1 MSDEE
6 DIILSELSDEDLV
19 LQMHDDLYDGLKE
32 EIEEGTQILLDRGWT
47 AEQVL
52 GKALVD
58 GMTIVG
64 IDFRDGILFVPEVL
78 LAANAMKGGMA
89 ILRPLLAE
97 TGAKPVGTMVIG
109 TVKGDIHDIGKNLVA
124 MMLEGAGFEVYDIG
138 INNAVEDYI
147 AALERHKPDILG
159 MSALLTTTMP
169 YMKVVI
175 DALKEQGI
183 RDDYIVM
190 VGGAPL
196 NEEFGEAV
204 GADAYCRDAAEA
216 ATTAVHLGRL
226 LVIGCGA
233 LAEELS
239 ALKRANQWTALDIK
253 CLDAALHNRPEQI
266 ADRLESVL
274 AQYHAEYT
282 NILIAYADCG
292 TGGAVDR
299 VARQFN
305 AQRLPGAHCYEF
317 YATSPVFEALAE
329 AEPGTF
335 YLTDFLVR
343 HFDRLVIEEMK
354 LDEYPEL
361 EEMLFGRYRKVV
373 YLAQVDSSELLQQ
386 AERAARRLKLPLEV
400 VTTGYGLLA
409 KTVEEEVIRV
419 IA

>member
-1 MSDEE
+1 M
-6 DIILSELSDEDLV
+6 
-19 LQMHDDLYDGLKE
+19 
-32 EIEEGTQILLDRGWT
+32 
-47 AEQVL
+47 
-52 GKALVD
+52 
-58 GMTIVG
+58 
-64 IDFRDGILFVPEVL
+64 
-78 LAANAMKGGMA
+78 
-89 ILRPLLAE
+89 
-97 TGAKPVGTMVIG
+97 
-109 TVKGDIHDIGKNLVA
+109 
-124 MMLEGAGFEVYDIG
+124 
-138 INNAVEDYI
+138 
-147 AALERHKPDILG
+147 
-159 MSALLTTTMP
+159 
-169 YMKVVI
+169 
-175 DALKEQGI
+175 
-183 RDDYIVM
+183 
-190 VGGAPL
+190 
-196 NEEFGEAV
+196 
-204 GADAYCRDAAEA
+204 
-216 ATTAVHLGRL
+216 GRL

-239 ALKRANQWTALDIK
+239 ALIRANQWTALDIK

-266 ADRLESVL
+266 ADRLKSVL

-386 AERAARRLKLPLEV
+386 AEWAARRLKLPLEV

>member
-1 MSDEE
+1 M
-6 DIILSELSDEDLV
+6 
-19 LQMHDDLYDGLKE
+19 
-32 EIEEGTQILLDRGWT
+32 
-47 AEQVL
+47 
-52 GKALVD
+52 
-58 GMTIVG
+58 
-64 IDFRDGILFVPEVL
+64 
-78 LAANAMKGGMA
+78 
-89 ILRPLLAE
+89 
-97 TGAKPVGTMVIG
+97 
-109 TVKGDIHDIGKNLVA
+109 
-124 MMLEGAGFEVYDIG
+124 
-138 INNAVEDYI
+138 
-147 AALERHKPDILG
+147 
-159 MSALLTTTMP
+159 
-169 YMKVVI
+169 
-175 DALKEQGI
+175 
-183 RDDYIVM
+183 
-190 VGGAPL
+190 
-196 NEEFGEAV
+196 
-204 GADAYCRDAAEA
+204 
-216 ATTAVHLGRL
+216 GRL

-274 AQYHAEYT
+274 VQHHAEYS

-299 VARQFN
+299 VAQRFN

-317 YATSPVFEALAE
+317 YATSPVFAALAE

-354 LDEYPEL
+354 LDEHPEL
-361 EEMLFGRYRKVV
+361 EEMLFAHYRRVV
-373 YLAQVDSSELLQQ
+373 YLAQVDSSELLDQ
-386 AERAARRLKLPLEV
+386 AERAAMRLKLPLEV

>member
-1 MSDEE
+1 M
-6 DIILSELSDEDLV
+6 
-19 LQMHDDLYDGLKE
+19 
-32 EIEEGTQILLDRGWT
+32 
-47 AEQVL
+47 
-52 GKALVD
+52 
-58 GMTIVG
+58 
-64 IDFRDGILFVPEVL
+64 
-78 LAANAMKGGMA
+78 
-89 ILRPLLAE
+89 
-97 TGAKPVGTMVIG
+97 
-109 TVKGDIHDIGKNLVA
+109 
-124 MMLEGAGFEVYDIG
+124 
-138 INNAVEDYI
+138 
-147 AALERHKPDILG
+147 
-159 MSALLTTTMP
+159 
-169 YMKVVI
+169 
-175 DALKEQGI
+175 
-183 RDDYIVM
+183 
-190 VGGAPL
+190 
-196 NEEFGEAV
+196 
-204 GADAYCRDAAEA
+204 
-216 ATTAVHLGRL
+216 GRL

-253 CLDAALHNRPEQI
+253 CLDAALHNRPERI

-274 AQYHAEYT
+274 AQHHAEYT

-299 VARQFN
+299 VAQQFN

-354 LDEYPEL
+354 LDEHPEL
-361 EEMLFGRYRKVV
+361 EEMLFGRYRRVV
-373 YLAQVDSSELLQQ
+373 YLAQVDSSELLAQ
-386 AERAARRLKLPLEV
+386 AERAATRLKLPLEV

>member
-1 MSDEE
+1 M
-6 DIILSELSDEDLV
+6 
-19 LQMHDDLYDGLKE
+19 
-32 EIEEGTQILLDRGWT
+32 
-47 AEQVL
+47 
-52 GKALVD
+52 
-58 GMTIVG
+58 
-64 IDFRDGILFVPEVL
+64 
-78 LAANAMKGGMA
+78 
-89 ILRPLLAE
+89 
-97 TGAKPVGTMVIG
+97 
-109 TVKGDIHDIGKNLVA
+109 
-124 MMLEGAGFEVYDIG
+124 
-138 INNAVEDYI
+138 
-147 AALERHKPDILG
+147 
-159 MSALLTTTMP
+159 
-169 YMKVVI
+169 
-175 DALKEQGI
+175 
-183 RDDYIVM
+183 
-190 VGGAPL
+190 
-196 NEEFGEAV
+196 
-204 GADAYCRDAAEA
+204 
-216 ATTAVHLGRL
+216 GRL

-317 YATSPVFEALAE
+317 YATSPLFAALAE

>member
-1 MSDEE
+1 M
-6 DIILSELSDEDLV
+6 
-19 LQMHDDLYDGLKE
+19 
-32 EIEEGTQILLDRGWT
+32 
-47 AEQVL
+47 
-52 GKALVD
+52 
-58 GMTIVG
+58 
-64 IDFRDGILFVPEVL
+64 
-78 LAANAMKGGMA
+78 
-89 ILRPLLAE
+89 
-97 TGAKPVGTMVIG
+97 
-109 TVKGDIHDIGKNLVA
+109 
-124 MMLEGAGFEVYDIG
+124 
-138 INNAVEDYI
+138 
-147 AALERHKPDILG
+147 
-159 MSALLTTTMP
+159 
-169 YMKVVI
+169 
-175 DALKEQGI
+175 
-183 RDDYIVM
+183 
-190 VGGAPL
+190 
-196 NEEFGEAV
+196 
-204 GADAYCRDAAEA
+204 
-216 ATTAVHLGRL
+216 GRL

-253 CLDAALHNRPEQI
+253 CLDAALHNRPERI

-274 AQYHAEYT
+274 AQHHGEYT

-335 YLTDFLVR
+335 YLTDFLAR

-354 LDEYPEL
+354 LDEHPEL

-373 YLAQVDSSELLQQ
+373 YLAQVDSSELLHQ
-386 AERAARRLKLPLEV
+386 AERAATRLKLPLEV
-400 VTTGYGLLA
+400 VSTGYGLLA

>member
-1 MSDEE
+1 M
-6 DIILSELSDEDLV
+6 
-19 LQMHDDLYDGLKE
+19 
-32 EIEEGTQILLDRGWT
+32 
-47 AEQVL
+47 
-52 GKALVD
+52 
-58 GMTIVG
+58 
-64 IDFRDGILFVPEVL
+64 
-78 LAANAMKGGMA
+78 
-89 ILRPLLAE
+89 
-97 TGAKPVGTMVIG
+97 
-109 TVKGDIHDIGKNLVA
+109 
-124 MMLEGAGFEVYDIG
+124 
-138 INNAVEDYI
+138 
-147 AALERHKPDILG
+147 
-159 MSALLTTTMP
+159 
-169 YMKVVI
+169 
-175 DALKEQGI
+175 
-183 RDDYIVM
+183 
-190 VGGAPL
+190 
-196 NEEFGEAV
+196 
-204 GADAYCRDAAEA
+204 
-216 ATTAVHLGRL
+216 GRL

-386 AERAARRLKLPLEV
+386 AERAARRLELPLEV

-409 KTVEEEVIRV
+409 KTVEEEVIRI

>member
-1 MSDEE
+1 M
-6 DIILSELSDEDLV
+6 
-19 LQMHDDLYDGLKE
+19 
-32 EIEEGTQILLDRGWT
+32 
-47 AEQVL
+47 
-52 GKALVD
+52 
-58 GMTIVG
+58 
-64 IDFRDGILFVPEVL
+64 
-78 LAANAMKGGMA
+78 
-89 ILRPLLAE
+89 
-97 TGAKPVGTMVIG
+97 
-109 TVKGDIHDIGKNLVA
+109 
-124 MMLEGAGFEVYDIG
+124 
-138 INNAVEDYI
+138 
-147 AALERHKPDILG
+147 
-159 MSALLTTTMP
+159 
-169 YMKVVI
+169 
-175 DALKEQGI
+175 
-183 RDDYIVM
+183 
-190 VGGAPL
+190 
-196 NEEFGEAV
+196 
-204 GADAYCRDAAEA
+204 
-216 ATTAVHLGRL
+216 GRL

-239 ALKRANQWTALDIK
+239 ALKGANQWTALDIK

>member
-1 MSDEE
+1 M
-6 DIILSELSDEDLV
+6 
-19 LQMHDDLYDGLKE
+19 
-32 EIEEGTQILLDRGWT
+32 
-47 AEQVL
+47 
-52 GKALVD
+52 
-58 GMTIVG
+58 
-64 IDFRDGILFVPEVL
+64 
-78 LAANAMKGGMA
+78 
-89 ILRPLLAE
+89 
-97 TGAKPVGTMVIG
+97 
-109 TVKGDIHDIGKNLVA
+109 
-124 MMLEGAGFEVYDIG
+124 
-138 INNAVEDYI
+138 
-147 AALERHKPDILG
+147 
-159 MSALLTTTMP
+159 
-169 YMKVVI
+169 
-175 DALKEQGI
+175 
-183 RDDYIVM
+183 
-190 VGGAPL
+190 
-196 NEEFGEAV
+196 
-204 GADAYCRDAAEA
+204 
-216 ATTAVHLGRL
+216 GRL

-386 AERAARRLKLPLEV
+386 AEWAARRLKLPLEV

>member
-1 MSDEE
+1 M
-6 DIILSELSDEDLV
+6 
-19 LQMHDDLYDGLKE
+19 
-32 EIEEGTQILLDRGWT
+32 
-47 AEQVL
+47 
-52 GKALVD
+52 
-58 GMTIVG
+58 
-64 IDFRDGILFVPEVL
+64 
-78 LAANAMKGGMA
+78 
-89 ILRPLLAE
+89 
-97 TGAKPVGTMVIG
+97 
-109 TVKGDIHDIGKNLVA
+109 
-124 MMLEGAGFEVYDIG
+124 
-138 INNAVEDYI
+138 
-147 AALERHKPDILG
+147 
-159 MSALLTTTMP
+159 
-169 YMKVVI
+169 
-175 DALKEQGI
+175 
-183 RDDYIVM
+183 
-190 VGGAPL
+190 
-196 NEEFGEAV
+196 
-204 GADAYCRDAAEA
+204 
-216 ATTAVHLGRL
+216 GRL

-253 CLDAALHNRPEQI
+253 CLDAALHNRPERI
-266 ADRLESVL
+266 ADRLEAVL

-343 HFDRLVIEEMK
+343 HFDRLVIEDMK
-354 LDEYPEL
+354 LDEHPEL
-361 EEMLFGRYRKVV
+361 EGMLFGRYRKVV
-373 YLAQVDSSELLQQ
+373 YLAQVDSSELLDE
-386 AERAARRLKLPLEV
+386 AERAATRLKLPLEV

>member
-1 MSDEE
+1 M
-6 DIILSELSDEDLV
+6 
-19 LQMHDDLYDGLKE
+19 
-32 EIEEGTQILLDRGWT
+32 
-47 AEQVL
+47 
-52 GKALVD
+52 
-58 GMTIVG
+58 
-64 IDFRDGILFVPEVL
+64 
-78 LAANAMKGGMA
+78 
-89 ILRPLLAE
+89 
-97 TGAKPVGTMVIG
+97 
-109 TVKGDIHDIGKNLVA
+109 
-124 MMLEGAGFEVYDIG
+124 
-138 INNAVEDYI
+138 
-147 AALERHKPDILG
+147 
-159 MSALLTTTMP
+159 
-169 YMKVVI
+169 
-175 DALKEQGI
+175 
-183 RDDYIVM
+183 
-190 VGGAPL
+190 
-196 NEEFGEAV
+196 
-204 GADAYCRDAAEA
+204 
-216 ATTAVHLGRL
+216 GRL

-292 TGGAVDR
+292 TGGAIDR

>member
-1 MSDEE
+1 M
-6 DIILSELSDEDLV
+6 
-19 LQMHDDLYDGLKE
+19 
-32 EIEEGTQILLDRGWT
+32 
-47 AEQVL
+47 
-52 GKALVD
+52 
-58 GMTIVG
+58 
-64 IDFRDGILFVPEVL
+64 
-78 LAANAMKGGMA
+78 
-89 ILRPLLAE
+89 
-97 TGAKPVGTMVIG
+97 
-109 TVKGDIHDIGKNLVA
+109 
-124 MMLEGAGFEVYDIG
+124 
-138 INNAVEDYI
+138 
-147 AALERHKPDILG
+147 
-159 MSALLTTTMP
+159 
-169 YMKVVI
+169 
-175 DALKEQGI
+175 
-183 RDDYIVM
+183 
-190 VGGAPL
+190 
-196 NEEFGEAV
+196 
-204 GADAYCRDAAEA
+204 
-216 ATTAVHLGRL
+216 GRL

-409 KTVEEEVIRV
+409 KTVEEEVIRI

>member
-1 MSDEE
+1 M
-6 DIILSELSDEDLV
+6 
-19 LQMHDDLYDGLKE
+19 
-32 EIEEGTQILLDRGWT
+32 
-47 AEQVL
+47 
-52 GKALVD
+52 
-58 GMTIVG
+58 
-64 IDFRDGILFVPEVL
+64 
-78 LAANAMKGGMA
+78 
-89 ILRPLLAE
+89 
-97 TGAKPVGTMVIG
+97 
-109 TVKGDIHDIGKNLVA
+109 
-124 MMLEGAGFEVYDIG
+124 
-138 INNAVEDYI
+138 
-147 AALERHKPDILG
+147 
-159 MSALLTTTMP
+159 
-169 YMKVVI
+169 
-175 DALKEQGI
+175 
-183 RDDYIVM
+183 
-190 VGGAPL
+190 
-196 NEEFGEAV
+196 
-204 GADAYCRDAAEA
+204 
-216 ATTAVHLGRL
+216 GRL

-253 CLDAALHNRPEQI
+253 CLDAALHNRPERI

-274 AQYHAEYT
+274 AQHHGEYT

-354 LDEYPEL
+354 LDEHPEL

-373 YLAQVDSSELLQQ
+373 YLAQVASSELLDE
-386 AERAARRLKLPLEV
+386 AERAATRLKLPLEV

>member
-1 MSDEE
+1 M
-6 DIILSELSDEDLV
+6 
-19 LQMHDDLYDGLKE
+19 
-32 EIEEGTQILLDRGWT
+32 
-47 AEQVL
+47 
-52 GKALVD
+52 
-58 GMTIVG
+58 
-64 IDFRDGILFVPEVL
+64 
-78 LAANAMKGGMA
+78 
-89 ILRPLLAE
+89 
-97 TGAKPVGTMVIG
+97 
-109 TVKGDIHDIGKNLVA
+109 
-124 MMLEGAGFEVYDIG
+124 
-138 INNAVEDYI
+138 
-147 AALERHKPDILG
+147 
-159 MSALLTTTMP
+159 
-169 YMKVVI
+169 
-175 DALKEQGI
+175 
-183 RDDYIVM
+183 
-190 VGGAPL
+190 
-196 NEEFGEAV
+196 
-204 GADAYCRDAAEA
+204 
-216 ATTAVHLGRL
+216 GRL

-253 CLDAALHNRPEQI
+253 CLDAALHNRPERI

-274 AQYHAEYT
+274 AQHHAEYT

-299 VARQFN
+299 VAQQFN

-317 YATSPVFEALAE
+317 YATSPVFAALAE

-354 LDEYPEL
+354 LDEHPEL

-373 YLAQVDSSELLQQ
+373 YLAQGDSSELLDQ
-386 AERAARRLKLPLEV
+386 AERSATRLKLPLEV